1 MEEVFES
8 PCENLENFVK
18 LLEFYNF
25 GVNGETKGLC
35 CLMGFCLNVGFEYAV
50 EGIHLPLEES

>member
-18 LLEFYNF
+18 LLDSFCNF

-35 CLMGFCLNVGFEYAV
+35 CLMGFWMMLGLNGNTHMMDE
-50 EGIHLPLEES
+50 EG